1 MGEFKGYDGG
11 AGDYQLGPLTYMLN
25 YPDHCLLFRYVP
37 FGKNKTDMEIVW
49 FVNGDAVEG
58 KDYDRDAL
66 VWLWDVTTVEDK
78 RIMQLNAAGVNSRFF
93 EPGPQHP
100 EFEDTPKRFVD
111 WYMHALAGDFS
122 VIPPTV
128 RAHRTS
134 SCEMTEH
141 P

>member
-1 MGEFKGYDGG
+1 
-11 AGDYQLGPLTYMLN
+11 
-25 YPDHCLLFRYVP
+25 
-37 FGKNKTDMEIVW
+37 MEIVW

-58 KDYDRDAL
+58 VDYDRDAL
-66 VWLWDVTTVEDK
+66 IWLWDVTTVEDK

-111 WYMHALAGDFS
+111 WYLHALAGDFT
-122 VIPPTV
+122 VVPPTL
-128 RAHRTS
+128 RTHRTS